1 MAIAT
6 SVVSY
11 LLWFW
16 VIRSA
21 GASLGAISLFVQPV
35 VGSLIG
41 LYVLAEPQSP
51 GLYIGA
57 GLILVAMLV
66 ATLAD
71 SAPKATDASR
81 VGQ

>member
-1 MAIAT
+1 
-6 SVVSY
+6 VSY

-35 VGSLIG
+35 IGSFIG
-41 LYVLAEPQSP
+41 LYILAEPQSP

-57 GLILVAMLV
+57 ALILAAMLV
-66 ATLAD
+66 AALAD
-71 SAPKATDASR
+71 RPPTAPTSADT
-81 VGQ
+81 V